1 MSITRGSLKYKV
13 PLVISFLSTASVY
26 KKNTPFVHGRC
37 NLLSAH
43 AYRQIFTFFVH
54 VTAIAPGPIWHATL
68 KDNGASMISN
78 CGNIV
83 WISSFHSAASSL
95 PHVHTTPS
103 VS

>member
-54 VTAIAPGPIWHATL
+54 VTAIAPGPIWHAKL
-68 KDNGASMISN
+68 KDNGASQTVETSY
-78 CGNIV
+78 G
-83 WISSFHSAASSL
+83 SL
-95 PHVHTTPS
+95 LSIPPRLPCRMCTQRPA
-103 VS
+103 